1 MKKIRVL
8 SMLVTLVFL
17 VSAISVSS
25 VFAVD
30 SSDSSGDNT
39 LKQGVSEKLN
49 YTFLSQVLNSTNVIN
64 ETQVN
69 ETKLITYSANS
80 LSQYLPNKAGV
91 TEIGLIKDSYI
102 NVYAIDFTNVNGK
115 RTILEYNSD
124 GSSSVSEYDK
134 QTGELIVENS
144 KKQQQKYSKE
154 QLAVTHQEM
163 SPELQKE
170 IDDYLK
176 NGQIDKIK
184 EIPGIK
190 VAEGGN
196 DTLIEIE
203 RDSIP
208 ALSSNSTSLL
218 GVNTS
223 YDTNYRA
230 VTSDFPSYTK
240 TQVATQT
247 VYSDALANFNF
258 ADTKV
263 YAKVLQSRNNYVRNT
278 FDFTTFGIGVALTAI
293 AVASGIG
300 LVGVAAMLSNA
311 GVLYGIVSGVNQL
324 KEGFE
329 LVRDAKYTY
338 YGDKSG
344 YVYDR
349 TTYNLNVRV
358 YNNAAT
364 GTFDGGIL
372 PNGNWAWIDSPTSSA
387 FGVANST
394 ILSNTIYLYNS
405 CINIYGYCQIYN
417 P

>member
-17 VSAISVSS
+17 VSATSVSS

-80 LSQYLPNKAGV
+80 LSPYLPNKAGV

-102 NVYAIDFTNVNGK
+102 NVYTIDFTNVNGK

-258 ADTKV
+258 ADKNV

-278 FDFTTFGIGVALTAI
+278 FDYTTFGIGVALTAI

-311 GVLYGIVSGVNQL
+311 GVLYGIVSGVNQI

-329 LVRDAKYTY
+329 LVRDAKYSYT
-338 YGDKSG
+338 GDKAG
-344 YVYDR
+344 YVYDK
-349 TTYNLNVRV
+349 TCFNDNVRV
-358 YNNAAT
+358 YNNIST
-364 GTFDGGIL
+364 GTFDGGVL
-372 PNGNWAWIDSPTSSA
+372 PSGAWAWIDSPTASA
-387 FGVANST
+387 FGVASST
-394 ILSNTIYLYNS
+394 ILTNTITAYNS
-405 CINIYGYCQIYN
+405 SIWMYGFCYTYL

>member
-144 KKQQQKYSKE
+144 KNIQK
-154 QLAVTHQEM
+154 
-163 SPELQKE
+163 
-170 IDDYLK
+170 
-176 NGQIDKIK
+176 
-184 EIPGIK
+184 
-190 VAEGGN
+190 
-196 DTLIEIE
+196 
-203 RDSIP
+203 
-208 ALSSNSTSLL
+208 
-218 GVNTS
+218 
-223 YDTNYRA
+223 
-230 VTSDFPSYTK
+230 
-240 TQVATQT
+240 
-247 VYSDALANFNF
+247 
-258 ADTKV
+258 
-263 YAKVLQSRNNYVRNT
+263 NN
-278 FDFTTFGIGVALTAI
+278 
-293 AVASGIG
+293 
-300 LVGVAAMLSNA
+300 
-311 GVLYGIVSGVNQL
+311 
-324 KEGFE
+324 
-329 LVRDAKYTY
+329 
-338 YGDKSG
+338 
-344 YVYDR
+344 
-349 TTYNLNVRV
+349 
-358 YNNAAT
+358 
-364 GTFDGGIL
+364 
-372 PNGNWAWIDSPTSSA
+372 
-387 FGVANST
+387 
-394 ILSNTIYLYNS
+394 
-405 CINIYGYCQIYN
+405 
-417 P
+417 